1 MRKVFVSVYDA
12 AEGMQMAETIF
23 NDYGAIIV
31 SENTILDEHLIRK
44 LQNLNI
50 SKVKVFNQSDDI
62 INANNS
68 ELYKAQYNANL
79 EVMKDMLHDISSGK
93 NINMERVD
101 DVSESIFTRIN
112 ENRDIVGCLGQI
124 RSADEYT
131 YTHSI
136 NVSLLSMLI
145 GKWMKLDAATIKL
158 LVQTGLLH
166 DIGKTKINP
175 EILNK
180 PEKLSVEEFNEI
192 RKHPVYG
199 YRIIEKIPGISK
211 DVCMGILMHHE
222 REDGTGYPV
231 GIKGNQ
237 IHKFAKIIAISDIY
251 DAMTSNKSYRE
262 KEPPF
267 EVFELMENKT
277 FGLLDPTVVNA
288 FLNNMAAY
296 YIGDLVKLS
305 NGVVGE
311 IIYINPRHISQPVVR
326 VNETF
331 IDLTMHTDIKI
342 VELV

>member
-23 NDYGAIIV
+23 NDYGVIIV

-79 EVMKDMLHDISSGK
+79 EVIKDMLHDISSGK
-93 NINMERVD
+93 NINMEKVD

-145 GKWMKLDAATIKL
+145 GKWMKLDAATIKI

-166 DIGKTKINP
+166 DIGKTKIHP

-180 PEKLSVEEFNEI
+180 SDKLSVEEFNEI

-199 YRIIEKIPGISK
+199 YRIIEKTPDISK

-251 DAMTSNKSYRE
+251 DAMTSNKPYRE

-288 FLNNMAAY
+288 FLNNIAAY

-331 IDLTMHTDIKI
+331 IDLTMSTDIKI